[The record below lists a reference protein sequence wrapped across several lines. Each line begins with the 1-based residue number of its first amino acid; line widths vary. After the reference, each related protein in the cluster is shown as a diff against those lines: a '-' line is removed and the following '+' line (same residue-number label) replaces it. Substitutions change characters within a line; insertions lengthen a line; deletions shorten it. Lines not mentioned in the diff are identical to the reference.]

1 MKKTSRPSSRKAAAA
16 RGRGRPAGRVALPA
30 KFAAAARKAAAAK
43 SPAAGRKA
51 AGGREPMA
59 AAGRAARGRSPA
71 VAPAG
76 DAAPIR
82 IARIAKGRKPQYF
95 SDPATDKLL
104 WMTLTLME
112 ELSVTRDRLDAV
124 ENLLEQRRVL
134 KVSDVDAFQPRGA
147 AAERRQR
154 RRADYVDRM
163 LRAAQAELEELTG
176 RDMPKSEAE
185 AVAAVEA

>member
-1 MKKTSRPSSRKAAAA
+1 MKNKTSRPSSRQAAA
-16 RGRGRPAGRVALPA
+16 RISARIRARSGGRATQGPARSAGRL
-30 KFAAAARKAAAAK
+30 AAPPKAARKAAA
-43 SPAAGRKA
+43 GTRKA
-51 AGGREPMA
+51 AA
-59 AAGRAARGRSPA
+59 AAQAAPSA
-71 VAPAG
+71 T
-76 DAAPIR
+76 DAAPVR
-82 IARIAKGRKPQYF
+82 IARVAKGKKPQYF

-104 WMTLTLME
+104 WMTITLME

-124 ENLLEQRRVL
+124 ENLLEQRRIL

-147 AAERRQR
+147 AAERRHR

-176 RDMPKSEAE
+176 SDMPKSEAE